1 MPEHNQNVNLNVQK
15 HSSKYKRVFFI
26 ILGIIAVLLGLI
38 GIVLPILPTTPFLLL
53 GAAIFARSS
62 DKFYEWLV
70 GNKLFGIYIKN
81 YREGNGVPLNVK
93 VSAISFLWITILSS
107 AIFFVSII
115 IVQILLILVAIG
127 VTYHVV
133 KMPGEDKSEEK

>member
-1 MPEHNQNVNLNVQK
+1 MPEDKQYENQNVQT
-15 HSSKYKRVFFI
+15 HSNKYKRVFFI
-26 ILGIIAVLLGLI
+26 FLGILAVLLGLI
-38 GIVLPILPTTPFLLL
+38 GIILPILPTTPFIIL
-53 GAAIFARSS
+53 GAAIFAKSS
-62 DKFYEWLV
+62 NKFYEWLI
-70 GNKLFGIYIKN
+70 GNRLFGIYLKN

-107 AIFFVSII
+107 VIFFVSII

-133 KMPGEDKSEEK
+133 KIPGEKK